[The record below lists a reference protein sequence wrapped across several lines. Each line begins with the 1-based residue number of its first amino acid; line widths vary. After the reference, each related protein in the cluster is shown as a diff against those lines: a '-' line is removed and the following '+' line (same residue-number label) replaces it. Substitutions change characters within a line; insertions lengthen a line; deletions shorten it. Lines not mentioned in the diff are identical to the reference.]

1 MLDIRGSQ
9 KRVMNKAIPI
19 YSWCLI
25 PVFSQR
31 NKRTNSKHVLELRK
45 ANNALS
51 KHPPPPLEGKA

>member
-1 MLDIRGSQ
+1 
-9 KRVMNKAIPI
+9 MNKAIPI

-25 PVFSQR
+25 PVLSQR

-45 ANNALS
+45 ATSPIS